1 MAGQRG
7 RWLAYVSLAALVLVV
22 GFPIYWMVVTS
33 FKTRAQIGNLNA
45 MFWPEPFVL
54 DNYVNLVRNFP
65 FLTWFKNSFIV
76 ALTSTLIATAVGTV
90 GAYAL
95 ARLRF
100 LGRHFVAFSVLVAY
114 LVPPTILFIPLYRVI
129 KDLGL
134 SNSLAGLIA
143 AYPSFTVPLSTW
155 LLVGFFR
162 SIPAELEEAAL
173 IDGATRWQALTRVV
187 LPLSKPGLVAAALFA
202 FTNSWNEF
210 LYALVFIS
218 DTRTHPLTVG
228 LTNLILG
235 DVYLWGELMAAAVLG
250 TIPVVVL
257 YIYLQKYV
265 VAGLTAGAVKG

>member
-1 MAGQRG
+1 MVGSRG
-7 RWLAYVSLAALVLVV
+7 RWLAYVSLAVLVLVV

-54 DNYVNLVRNFP
+54 DNYVNLMRNFP

>member
-1 MAGQRG
+1 MAGSRG
-7 RWLAYVSLAALVLVV
+7 RWPAYVSLAALVLVV

-33 FKTRAQIGNLNA
+33 FKTRAQIGDLRA

-76 ALTSTLIATAVGTV
+76 ALASTLIATAVGTV

-100 LGRHFVAFSVLVAY
+100 LGRQFVAFSVLVAY